1 MQYGTTGYTA
11 EEIEELHKKGHH
23 IGNTDRKLHAIEDD
37 GAKKPIIKKENKN
50 AADIAIDEEP
60 KA

>member
-37 GAKKPIIKKENKN
+37 GAKKTAAKKDNTN
-50 AADIAIDEEP
+50 AAGIVIDEEP